1 MNYRNLSLAI
11 LLFSF
16 LGVNIPAYG
25 QNNWV
30 FGNPSQ
36 TSYNYNPS
44 GQTIQYYPPEL
55 GVDTRAR
62 YRTAP
67 TFHGVP
73 SRIEPNEQ
81 PNPLRD
87 ELEKTDYV

>member
-1 MNYRNLSLAI
+1 MKYRNLFLAM
-11 LLFSF
+11 LLFCF
-16 LGVNIPAYG
+16 LGVNLPAFG

-30 FGNPSQ
+30 FGNQPQS
-36 TSYNYNPS
+36 TYNYNPS
-44 GQTIQYYPPEL
+44 DMTIEYYPPEL

-62 YRTAP
+62 YKTAP